1 VVARPLKHQDQ
12 KHTSQD
18 PVFNSFKPW
27 TAASNKFISKTGVL
41 YVLRQAFFGLLLFM
55 LALLVV
61 AGWLEVWDIALRL
74 GDAYAV
80 SVIWDVFGPDAYR
93 ELGRLLESRGYIYQ
107 PVGGVPGG
115 VVVYG
120 DVRPIAEEVVQY
132 GGPITVYTRDF
143 YIPLWEPAG
152 VGVASLAAA
161 QLFTAL
167 VSAALLVV
175 AWYVFSRKL
184 LRFPAALLI
193 AALPTAPVLL
203 EAQPSAGQFDKLA
216 VLLGAAAL
224 PPTLLVCG
232 LLLSRLRRR

>member
-1 VVARPLKHQDQ
+1 M
-12 KHTSQD
+12 
-18 PVFNSFKPW
+18 
-27 TAASNKFISKTGVL
+27 
-41 YVLRQAFFGLLLFM
+41 LRQAAFGLLLFV

-107 PVGGVPGG
+107 PVGDIPGG

-161 QLFTAL
+161 QLFSAL
-167 VSAALLVV
+167 ASVALLVV
-175 AWYVFSRKL
+175 ALYVFSRKL
-184 LRFPAALLI
+184 LESRGAFNRS
-193 AALPTAPVLL
+193 APHG
-203 EAQPSAGQFDKLA
+203 ACPPRDATPSLRRSVRQARR
-216 VLLGAAAL
+216 
-224 PPTLLVCG
+224 
-232 LLLSRLRRR
+232 LSRSRGASAHAPRLRAPPVASQEAVTKNIYVTRAVESWAWS

>member
-1 VVARPLKHQDQ
+1 
-12 KHTSQD
+12 
-18 PVFNSFKPW
+18 
-27 TAASNKFISKTGVL
+27 
-41 YVLRQAFFGLLLFM
+41 M
-55 LALLVV
+55 
-61 AGWLEVWDIALRL
+61 WDIALRL

-93 ELGRLLESRGYIYQ
+93 ELGRLLESRGYSHQ

-115 VVVYG
+115 VPGSVVVYG

-143 YIPLWEPAG
+143 YIPLWGPSS

-161 QLFTAL
+161 QLFSAL

-184 LRFPAALLI
+184 LRFPVALLI

-203 EAQPSAGQFDKLA
+203 ETQRLVSAGQFDKLA
-216 VLLGAAAL
+216 VFLGAAAL

>member
-1 VVARPLKHQDQ
+1 MLRRVA
-12 KHTSQD
+12 
-18 PVFNSFKPW
+18 
-27 TAASNKFISKTGVL
+27 
-41 YVLRQAFFGLLLFM
+41 FGYLLFV
-55 LALLVV
+55 LVLLVV

-93 ELGRLLESRGYIYQ
+93 ELGRLLESRGYVYQ

-143 YIPLWEPAG
+143 YIPLWGPAG

-161 QLFTAL
+161 QLFLAL

-175 AWYVFSRKL
+175 AWYVFSRGL
-184 LRFPAALLI
+184 LGFSAALLI
-193 AALPTAPVLL
+193 AALSTALLLL

-216 VLLGAAAL
+216 VFLGAAVL

-232 LLLSRLRRR
+232 LLLSRLGRR

>member
-1 VVARPLKHQDQ
+1 
-12 KHTSQD
+12 
-18 PVFNSFKPW
+18 
-27 TAASNKFISKTGVL
+27 
-41 YVLRQAFFGLLLFM
+41 VLRQVVFSLLLFM

-93 ELGRLLESRGYIYQ
+93 ELGRLLESRGYSHQ

-152 VGVASLAAA
+152 VASLASA

-193 AALPTAPVLL
+193 TALPTAPVLQETQRL
-203 EAQPSAGQFDKLA
+203 ASAGQFDKL
-216 VLLGAAAL
+216 VVFLGAAVL
-224 PPTLLVCG
+224 PPALLVGG

>member
-1 VVARPLKHQDQ
+1 
-12 KHTSQD
+12 
-18 PVFNSFKPW
+18 
-27 TAASNKFISKTGVL
+27 
-41 YVLRQAFFGLLLFM
+41 VLRQAAFGLLLFM
-55 LALLVV
+55 LAFLVV

-74 GDAYAV
+74 GGAYAV

-143 YIPLWEPAG
+143 YIPLWGPA
-152 VGVASLAAA
+152 GVASLAAA
-161 QLFTAL
+161 QLFSAL
-167 VSAALLVV
+167 ASVALLAV
-175 AWYVFSRKL
+175 AWYVFSRRL
-184 LRFPAALLI
+184 LRFPVALLI
-193 AALPTAPVLL
+193 TALPTAPVLL
-203 EAQPSAGQFDKLA
+203 ETQRSAGQFDKLA
-216 VLLGAAAL
+216 VFLGAAAL

-232 LLLSRLRRR
+232 LLLSRLGRR

>member
-1 VVARPLKHQDQ
+1 M
-12 KHTSQD
+12 
-18 PVFNSFKPW
+18 PW
-27 TAASNKFISKTGVL
+27 TAASNKFISKAGAL
-41 YVLRQAFFGLLLFM
+41 YVLRQVVFGFLLFV

-93 ELGRLLESRGYIYQ
+93 ELGRLLESRGYVCQ

-143 YIPLWEPAG
+143 YIPLWGPSS

-167 VSAALLVV
+167 VSAALLAV
-175 AWYVFSRKL
+175 AWYIFSRKL

-193 AALPTAPVLL
+193 AALPTALALL
-203 EAQPSAGQFDKLA
+203 ETQPSAGQFDKLA

-224 PPTLLVCG
+224 PPTLLLCG
-232 LLLSRLRRR
+232 LLLSRLGRR

>member
-1 VVARPLKHQDQ
+1 MRQVVF
-12 KHTSQD
+12 S
-18 PVFNSFKPW
+18 
-27 TAASNKFISKTGVL
+27 
-41 YVLRQAFFGLLLFM
+41 LLLFM

-93 ELGRLLESRGYIYQ
+93 ELGRLLESRGYSHQ

-120 DVRPIAEEVVQY
+120 DVRPIAEKVVQY

-143 YIPLWEPAG
+143 YIPLWAPSS
-152 VGVASLAAA
+152 VGVASLATA
-161 QLFTAL
+161 QLFLAL
-167 VSAALLVV
+167 VSADLLVV

-193 AALPTAPVLL
+193 ALLPAAPVLL
-203 EAQPSAGQFDKLA
+203 ETQPSAGQFNKLA

>member
-1 VVARPLKHQDQ
+1 MVRRVV
-12 KHTSQD
+12 
-18 PVFNSFKPW
+18 
-27 TAASNKFISKTGVL
+27 
-41 YVLRQAFFGLLLFM
+41 FGLLLFM

-61 AGWLEVWDIALRL
+61 AGWLEVWDISLRL
-74 GDAYAV
+74 GGAYAV

-93 ELGRLLESRGYIYQ
+93 ELGRLLESRGHVYQ

-120 DVRPIAEEVVQY
+120 DVRPISKEVVQY

-143 YIPLWEPAG
+143 YVPLWEPAG

-161 QLFTAL
+161 QLFSAL
-167 VSAALLVV
+167 VSAALLAV
-175 AWYVFSRKL
+175 AWYVFSRRL

-193 AALPTAPVLL
+193 ATLPTAPVLL
-203 EAQPSAGQFDKLA
+203 ETQRSAGQFDKLA
-216 VLLGAAAL
+216 VFLGAAAL

-232 LLLSRLRRR
+232 LLLSRLKRR

>member
-1 VVARPLKHQDQ
+1 
-12 KHTSQD
+12 
-18 PVFNSFKPW
+18 
-27 TAASNKFISKTGVL
+27 
-41 YVLRQAFFGLLLFM
+41 
-55 LALLVV
+55 
-61 AGWLEVWDIALRL
+61 
-74 GDAYAV
+74 V

-93 ELGRLLESRGYIYQ
+93 ELGRLLESRGYSHQ

-143 YIPLWEPAG
+143 YIPLWESAG

-161 QLFTAL
+161 QLFTASA
-167 VSAALLVV
+167 SAALLVV

-184 LRFPAALLI
+184 LRFPVALLI
-193 AALPTAPVLL
+193 VALPTAPALL
-203 EAQPSAGQFDKLA
+203 ETQPSAGQFDKLA
-216 VLLGAAAL
+216 VFLGAAAL
-224 PPTLLVCG
+224 PPMLLVWG

>member
-1 VVARPLKHQDQ
+1 
-12 KHTSQD
+12 
-18 PVFNSFKPW
+18 
-27 TAASNKFISKTGVL
+27 
-41 YVLRQAFFGLLLFM
+41 VLRQVVFGLLLFM

-107 PVGGVPGG
+107 PVGGVSGGVPGS

-120 DVRPIAEEVVQY
+120 DVRLIAEEVVQY
-132 GGPITVYTRDF
+132 GGPIIVYTRDF
-143 YIPLWEPAG
+143 YIPLWGPAG

-161 QLFTAL
+161 QLFSAL

-175 AWYVFSRKL
+175 AWYVFSRRL

-193 AALPTAPVLL
+193 AAFPTAPVLL
-203 EAQPSAGQFDKLA
+203 KTLRLVSAGQFDKFA
-216 VLLGAAAL
+216 VFLSAAAL

-232 LLLSRLRRR
+232 LLLSRLRMR

>member
-1 VVARPLKHQDQ
+1 
-12 KHTSQD
+12 
-18 PVFNSFKPW
+18 
-27 TAASNKFISKTGVL
+27 
-41 YVLRQAFFGLLLFM
+41 M

-74 GDAYAV
+74 GGAYAV

-143 YIPLWEPAG
+143 YIPLWGPAS

-161 QLFTAL
+161 QLFSAL
-167 VSAALLVV
+167 VSAALLAV

-203 EAQPSAGQFDKLA
+203 ETQRSAGQFDKLA
-216 VLLGAAAL
+216 VFLGAAAL

>member
-1 VVARPLKHQDQ
+1 
-12 KHTSQD
+12 
-18 PVFNSFKPW
+18 
-27 TAASNKFISKTGVL
+27 
-41 YVLRQAFFGLLLFM
+41 M

-143 YIPLWEPAG
+143 YIPLWGPSS

-161 QLFTAL
+161 QLFSAL

-184 LRFPAALLI
+184 LRFPVALLI
-193 AALPTAPVLL
+193 AALPTALALL
-203 EAQPSAGQFDKLA
+203 ETQPSAGQFDKLA

-224 PPTLLVCG
+224 PPTLLLCG
-232 LLLSRLRRR
+232 LLLSRLGRR